1 MSTCA
6 CPKCEAVIEVEIDDI
21 TNAAASQQCPKCNVK
36 FWTQREEFTLRPY
49 KKKGKIY
56 CFGCGHELGHD
67 DLCQRCGRLFPD
79 YFVVQTAKPVQRK
92 QQKKSFSFSSRPARE
107 PVEEVTFEEVA
118 FEEAAEPRQRTN
130 FKPLA
135 YVALVVLLLVLV
147 GGIGQYYLQQQA
159 KKQYSRN
166 FIVALYGL
174 KSATDLC
181 LGNSAKI
188 SSDWKASG
196 QAIAPRLSTEQLT
209 RLETVKVAIDEA
221 LEKLTETPEEFAA
234 SRQQLTKLYQVYLQL
249 KSLNESSPDSLEELS
264 ANVAKLDKDFI
275 AAAKQLKNG
284 FPDMLLDELTASVGK
299 YRNLRFMVN

>member
-6 CPKCEAVIEVEIDDI
+6 CPKCEAVIEVEIDEI
-21 TNAAASQQCPKCNVK
+21 SNAAASQQCPECNFK
-36 FWTQREEFTLRPY
+36 FWTHREEFTLRPY

-67 DLCQRCGRLFPD
+67 DLCLRCGRLFPD
-79 YFVVQTAKPVQRK
+79 YYVVQTAKPAQRK
-92 QQKKSFSFSSRPARE
+92 QQKEPFSFSFRSARRP
-107 PVEEVTFEEVA
+107 VEEVA
-118 FEEAAEPRQRTN
+118 FEEVAEPRQRTN

-135 YVALVVLLLVLV
+135 YVALAVLLLVLAGGV
-147 GGIGQYYLQQQA
+147 GKYYLHQQA

-188 SSDWKASG
+188 SSAWKASG

-221 LEKLTETPEEFAA
+221 LDKLAETPEEFAD
-234 SRQQLTKLYQVYLQL
+234 SRQRLTKLYQIYLQL
-249 KSLNESSPDSLEELS
+249 KSLNESSPDSLAELS
-264 ANVAKLDKDFI
+264 ANVAKLDKEFV

-284 FPDMLLDELTASVGK
+284 FPEMLLDELTASVGK
-299 YRNLRFMVN
+299 YRNLGFMIN